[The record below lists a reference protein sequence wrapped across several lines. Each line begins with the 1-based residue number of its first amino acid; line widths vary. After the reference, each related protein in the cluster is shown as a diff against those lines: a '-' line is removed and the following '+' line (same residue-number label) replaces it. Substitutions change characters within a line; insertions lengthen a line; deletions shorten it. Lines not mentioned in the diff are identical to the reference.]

1 MESGFRKTEWFH
13 EYILEGYSSRQV
25 AKQSG
30 KKEYIVRRDIQTRL
44 DTNQINCIDEI
55 FPNIQYLM
63 IDGYALPKAEWCE
76 NSDILLVYYEYI
88 QKKVIRFSI
97 RDGEKKEYIVE
108 DLKFLKEDMGYAE
121 IIACISDGSLQIA
134 SALKEV
140 YPEIIHQR
148 CLVHIQR
155 QVKNYISENP
165 RTRAWKQLKYITSYS
180 VLSDSFLFPILFQLW
195 INIYRS
201 FLNEKSITP
210 KGWWRWTHKN
220 LRKSMKHIQ
229 NALPY
234 MFQSNKQSD
243 PNIEQ
248 TSNKI
253 EWYFWVLTEEWYN
266 EHKWF
271 SRNRLLPFTAL
282 WIYLRNQK

>member
-97 RDGEKKEYIVE
+97 RDGEKKAYIVE
-108 DLKFLKEDMGYAE
+108 DLKFLKEDMGYTE

-210 KGWWRWTHKN
+210 KGWWTWTHKN

-234 MFQSNKQSD
+234 MFQ
-243 PNIEQ
+243 
-248 TSNKI
+248 
-253 EWYFWVLTEEWYN
+253 
-266 EHKWF
+266 
-271 SRNRLLPFTAL
+271 
-282 WIYLRNQK
+282 

>member
-1 MESGFRKTEWFH
+1 MESGFRKAEWFH

-88 QKKVIRFSI
+88 QKKVIWFSI

-108 DLKFLKEDMGYAE
+108 DLRFLKQKMGYTE
-121 IIACISDGSLQIA
+121 IMGCVSDGSLQIA

-140 YPEIIHQR
+140 YPEVIHQR

-155 QVKNYISENP
+155 QVKNYISDNP
-165 RTRAWKQLKYITSYS
+165 RTGAGKVLKHMMNYRI
-180 VLSDSFLFPILFQLW
+180 LSDPFLFPILLQVWLHT
-195 INIYRS
+195 YHR
-201 FLNEKSITP
+201 FLNEKYITQ
-210 KGWWRWTHKN
+210 KGWWTWTHKN
-220 LRKSMKHIQ
+220 LRKATKHIR
-229 NALPY
+229 NALPF
-234 MFQSNKQSD
+234 MFQSSKYDD

-248 TSNKI
+248 TSNKM
-253 EWYFWVLTEEWYN
+253 EGYFGVLTEEWYN
-266 EHKWF
+266 EHKWL
-271 SRNRLLPFTAL
+271 SRNRLFSFTAL